1 MNKESHNRNF
11 EYLEALD
18 SSKVYHSEPVVGLT
32 EYLGKS
38 QSDKN
43 ISKTK

>member
-1 MNKESHNRNF
+1 MNKESHSINF

-18 SSKVYHSEPVVGLT
+18 SSKIYHPEPVGLT